1 MANGVDRRN
10 NSLLVGVLIGAV
22 VVALA
27 VLAYF
32 YYQRSR
38 EPVVKIDVPGFQGE
52 IRKDNG
58 GVDIEV
64 GKTSLS
70 LQYRA
75 SP

>member
-1 MANGVDRRN
+1 MANGVDGRN
-10 NSLLVGVLIGAV
+10 NSLLVGVLIGAA

-38 EPVVKIDVPGFQGE
+38 EPVVKIDVPGFSGE
-52 IRKDNG
+52 ITKDN

-64 GKTSLS
+64 GK
-70 LQYRA
+70 
-75 SP
+75 PKP

>member
-1 MANGVDRRN
+1 MADGLDRRN
-10 NSLLVGVLIGAV
+10 NSLLVGVLIGAA

-32 YYQRSR
+32 YYISAHA
-38 EPVVKIDVPGFQGE
+38 EPVVKIDVPGFSGE

-64 GKTSLS
+64 GKTK
-70 LQYRA
+70 
-75 SP
+75 P